1 MNNGP
6 LAGIRVLELGAAVAL
21 PLCTR
26 LLAELGAEVIK
37 AESER
42 RPDNFRRGE
51 GSFSDIGAGPNVS
64 RSFNEFNRNKL
75 GITVNLATPQGRD
88 LLRRLVAL
96 CDVVANNYSAGILP
110 RWGLDYQGLR
120 RVKPDIICLDTQGLG
135 KTGPRRDHVTLGLSI
150 MPLMGMT
157 HLWSPYES
165 PRPVGAQAAHPDYVS
180 ATLSAL
186 AILAALRHRDATGE
200 GQHIDVAQAE
210 AAGLLLSIPYLEC
223 TVNGREPRPLGNVN
237 PYAAPHGVYPCARD
251 PRGGERGERWCA
263 IAVTTPAQWRGLGR
277 AMGDPEW
284 CREPRFA
291 DLLGRRRHRAE
302 VDALVSAWTRQHT
315 PHEVMSLLQAEGVP
329 AGAVQNG
336 ADLYHD
342 PHLHERGFILEA
354 QHPGMPAIAY
364 AGVTMRLSATP
375 AEVRQR
381 APTLGEHNDC
391 VYGELLGM
399 DIDERRALAAQGV
412 LA

>member
-1 MNNGP
+1 MNNRP
-6 LAGIRVLELGAAVAL
+6 LAGIRVLELGAAIAL

-37 AESER
+37 AESVR

-51 GSFSDIGAGPNVS
+51 GGFSDIGAGPNVS

-75 GITVNLATPQGRD
+75 GITVNLAAPQGRD
-88 LLRRLVAL
+88 LLRRVAAL
-96 CDVVANNYSAGILP
+96 CDVVANNYSAGVLP
-110 RWGLDYQGLR
+110 RWGLDYAGLR
-120 RVKPDIICLDTQGLG
+120 TVKSDIICLDTQGLG

-157 HLWSPYES
+157 HLWSPYRS
-165 PRPVGAQAAHPDYVS
+165 PHPVGAQVAHPDYVS
-180 ATLSAL
+180 ATLAAL

-210 AAGLLLSIPYLEC
+210 AAGLLLSLQYLEC
-223 TVNGREPRPLGNVN
+223 TVNERVPGPLGNVN
-237 PYAAPHGVYPCARD
+237 PYAAPHGVYPCAD
-251 PRGGERGERWCA
+251 EPGRGERWCA
-263 IAVTTPAQWRGLGR
+263 IAVTTPAQWRGLAR

-291 DLLGRRRHRAE
+291 DLLGRRRHRE
-302 VDALVSAWTRQHT
+302 ELDALLSRWTRLHP

-329 AGAVQNG
+329 AGTVQNG

-342 PHLHERGFILEA
+342 PHLRQRGFIMEA
-354 QHPGMPAIAY
+354 PHPGMPTIAY

-375 AEVRQR
+375 AEVRRR
-381 APTLGEHNDC
+381 APALGEHNEY
-391 VYGELLGM
+391 VYGELLGLSAA
-399 DIDERRALAAQGV
+399 ERVEMAAEGV
-412 LA
+412 VT